1 MSEHKQT
8 LTNRLEDLFLSI
20 LRNVILIVLAISIVA
35 SVGLF
40 ISGVMDSGA
49 KPQEYKYE
57 KFDSK
62 QLVNDLKE
70 SLQDPSAAPKPE
82 AKTESPKKQG
92 PQTNS
97 PFEDEI
103 TKQANFVVQFYKKY
117 DFNVNPAWL
126 NEQFK
131 PRLRKQASAYSVIY
145 GGGDAGLLEYA
156 KGQTQVYELV
166 LLNPELNQLL
176 AKKFNSQGDI
186 DNDSKYQVIHD
197 FESKVVD
204 FYPEFHQDQ
213 LNQKQEFESD
223 QQSQAAIRQAG
234 ALMKIYVAGGVF
246 VAFLMISLILVLVK
260 IERNLRTVKIDYTDT
275 DAVESVDH
283 APDTV
288 TS

>member
-1 MSEHKQT
+1 
-8 LTNRLEDLFLSI
+8 
-20 LRNVILIVLAISIVA
+20 
-35 SVGLF
+35 
-40 ISGVMDSGA
+40 
-49 KPQEYKYE
+49 
-57 KFDSK
+57 
-62 QLVNDLKE
+62 
-70 SLQDPSAAPKPE
+70 
-82 AKTESPKKQG
+82 
-92 PQTNS
+92 
-97 PFEDEI
+97 
-103 TKQANFVVQFYKKY
+103 
-117 DFNVNPAWL
+117 
-126 NEQFK
+126 
-131 PRLRKQASAYSVIY
+131 
-145 GGGDAGLLEYA
+145 
-156 KGQTQVYELV
+156 
-166 LLNPELNQLL
+166 LNQLL

-204 FYPEFHQDQ
+204 FYPEFHQGQLDQ
-213 LNQKQEFESD
+213 KREFESD